1 MKQRHRL
8 FETFVPLFLNFS
20 HAFLKKKFTRCENID
35 IYVSLRSPAP
45 RWSQKRAPPPL
56 VCDALPP
63 LCPACAYAWSVVRV
77 AFKGA
82 KGASVAG
89 CPCVRVPVRACMRV
103 RVCICAGVACVRDG
117 VRADGAGN
125 DRAGRAGGRCVPV
138 PGVSV
143 RVGVGVIVCV
153 RV

>member
-1 MKQRHRL
+1 M
-8 FETFVPLFLNFS
+8 
-20 HAFLKKKFTRCENID
+20 
-35 IYVSLRSPAP
+35 
-45 RWSQKRAPPPL
+45 
-56 VCDALPP
+56 
-63 LCPACAYAWSVVRV
+63 VRV

-82 KGASVAG
+82 KGACVAG
-89 CPCVRVPVRACMRV
+89 CPCVRVPVRVC
-103 RVCICAGVACVRDG
+103 VCICAGVACVRDG

-125 DRAGRAGGRCVPV
+125 ARAGRAGGRCVPV